1 MDHLNGDGN
10 FKIKECN
17 IISMIDIVSVLS
29 LMFVILPAG
38 TVKDE
43 RTFFILLSLL
53 ITFIIIA
60 LVSDTEE

>member
-1 MDHLNGDGN
+1 
-10 FKIKECN
+10 
-17 IISMIDIVSVLS
+17 MIDIVSVLS
-29 LMFVILPAG
+29 LMFVILPPG

-60 LVSDTEE
+60 LVLRHRRIKVGI